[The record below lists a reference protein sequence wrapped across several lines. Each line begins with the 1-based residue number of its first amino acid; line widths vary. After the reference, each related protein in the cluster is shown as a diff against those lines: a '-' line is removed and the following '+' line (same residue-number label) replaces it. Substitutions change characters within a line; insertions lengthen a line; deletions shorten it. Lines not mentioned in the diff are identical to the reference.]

1 MNFFNARKDHCAQS
15 IKILNSYQVFNITS
29 VFIYLTKAMLISW
42 LFAKGHKFTCETFI
56 KKCKLWFPS
65 TREADS
71 RFWSIANNYSF
82 TK

>member
-15 IKILNSYQVFNITS
+15 IKILNSYQIFNIAF
-29 VFIYLTKAMLISW
+29 VLISW
-42 LFAKGHKFTCETFI
+42 LFAKGHKFICEAFI